1 MKSAFVEFCSKSH
14 TNIWK
19 VLIHTLATFET
30 LPLLQLRAVAHRF
43 QNLIIRIVHARLLQA
58 ASLEDRKLILEC
70 YHPSAQYTEPYLHCD
85 YLGTPGL
92 SGDVEGQGSIYEVA
106 DEYTSEGTLRKLY
119 SRFRPTR
126 KDPQQYAYRAHPAG
140 DIPGTRTSDRADLM
154 RDKARAEAVSQNV
167 NLDAHE
173 LFTQLRLMA
182 SLVQVGP
189 SRGFF
194 LSIESIV
201 EKKTT
206 RLWRHWLAETAR
218 STQSLSAE
226 KDNTSG
232 DIDDETGCLVWV
244 DQNKIAGLRV
254 RVKEKNW
261 RKETPILLH
270 QDEDQAV
277 SYSLELEGIPS
288 SL

>member
-1 MKSAFVEFCSKSH
+1 
-14 TNIWK
+14 
-19 VLIHTLATFET
+19 LASFDT

-43 QNLIIRIVHARLLQA
+43 QSLIIRIVQARLLRA
-58 ASLEDRKLILEC
+58 ASLKDRKLILEC
-70 YHPSAQYTEPYLHCD
+70 YHPSAQYTEPYLFCD

-92 SGDVEGQGSIYEVA
+92 SGDVEGQGSIYEIA
-106 DEYTSEGTLRKLY
+106 DEHASEGTLRKLY

-126 KDPQQYAYRAHPAG
+126 KDPQQYAYRTHPAG
-140 DIPGTRTSDRADLM
+140 DIPGTRTSDRADSM
-154 RDKARAEAVSQNV
+154 RDKAHAEVVSQNV

-206 RLWRHWLAETAR
+206 RLWRHWLAERAKNMER
-218 STQSLSAE
+218 SNSN
-226 KDNTSG
+226 NTKMSN
-232 DIDDETGCLVWV
+232 DMDSHTNSLVWV
-244 DQNKIAGLRV
+244 DQNKIAGLKV
-254 RVKEKNW
+254 RVKERNW
-261 RKETPILLH
+261 RRDYPVLLH
-270 QDEDQAV
+270 KDEDQAV
-277 SYSLELEGIPS
+277 SYSLELEGKFVLAIVVWHS
-288 SL
+288 